1 VDDDW
6 AEADVHALT
15 SSRTHLPLHPGS
27 RHFAV
32 LGTVGRRHD
41 SRVGSIVGDLLVRP
55 NSALGETG
63 DETRLAFAD
72 DDVHH
77 VAGVHHLDL
86 LNHPAVYEQLRSWLS
101 RTRSP

>member
-1 VDDDW
+1 MEADW
-6 AEADVHALT
+6 AEADVNALT
-15 SSRTHLPLHPGS
+15 SSRTHLPLHPGP

-32 LGTVGRRHD
+32 LGRWADGMTAGW
-41 SRVGSIVGDLLVRP
+41 GSLVGDLLVRP
-55 NSALGETG
+55 SSALGDTG

-86 LNHPAVYEQLRSWLS
+86 LNHPAVYGQLRSWLS
-101 RTRSP
+101 RTRAP